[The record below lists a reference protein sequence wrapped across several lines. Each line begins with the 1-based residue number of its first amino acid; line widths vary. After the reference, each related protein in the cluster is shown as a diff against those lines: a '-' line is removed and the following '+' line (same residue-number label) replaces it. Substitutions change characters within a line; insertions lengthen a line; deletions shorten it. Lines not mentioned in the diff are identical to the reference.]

1 MKIIQWLISLFI
13 KESKPMTEPVT
24 NEQPAVADQAP
35 VAAIPTTEVS
45 AGVKDLAKA
54 YEFIK
59 SGISHLGEA
68 AEGELL
74 ALAKKYL

>member
-1 MKIIQWLISLFI
+1 MKIIQWLISLFT
-13 KESKPMTEPVT
+13 KESKSMTEPVT
-24 NEQPAVADQAP
+24 AEQEVAER
-35 VAAIPTTEVS
+35 VAGESPTTEAT

>member
-1 MKIIQWLISLFI
+1 MKIIQWLKSLFT

-24 NEQPAVADQAP
+24 TEHPAVTDPAV
-35 VAAIPTTEVS
+35 VATPTTEAT

-74 ALAKKYL
+74 ELAKKYL

>member
-1 MKIIQWLISLFI
+1 MKLFQWLKSLFT

-24 NEQPAVADQAP
+24 TEQPAVAEP
-35 VAAIPTTEVS
+35 VATPATEVTE
-45 AGVKDLAKA
+45 GVKDLAKA

>member
-1 MKIIQWLISLFI
+1 MKIIQWLISLFT
-13 KESKPMTEPVT
+13 KESKSMTEPVT
-24 NEQPAVADQAP
+24 TEQPAVAT
-35 VAAIPTTEVS
+35 PTTEAT

>member
-1 MKIIQWLISLFI
+1 MKIIQWLISLFT

-24 NEQPAVADQAP
+24 TEQPAAADPAVA
-35 VAAIPTTEVS
+35 VNPTIEVT
-45 AGVKDLAKA
+45 AGVKDLSKA